1 MLFYSYWECVIYSAR
16 KQKLPRQRFRIGVL
30 SLLNPT
36 RLISPGIERKQ
47 QFREHNN
54 RLWTMCHGFNPQP
67 TQTLRYVDDT
77 LVIINTKSRT
87 SPKTWMH
94 DTVIKFTMEKEMK
107 GELVTTHGLRD
118 SNFLQTHPYWTVF
131 EFCLSPGWMDGW
143 MDSNGRTY
151 KPLWATCML
160 RPDGEICTLE
170 KVVALIVSPGCSS
183 SILYSIEEDHCGK
196 LERSPHWSSKP
207 TCMLVTACGWDKSK
221 MAGKAE
227 W

>member
-94 DTVIKFTMEKEMK
+94 DTLWLSSQWKRRWRANWLQHMDSEIQIFFKP
-107 GELVTTHGLRD
+107 THTEQYL
-118 SNFLQTHPYWTVF
+118 NFASHQD
-131 EFCLSPGWMDGW
+131 GWMDGW
-143 MDSNGRTY
+143 ILMVERISPCEPHVCWDLMVKY
-151 KPLWATCML
+151 VLWKRLLHLLFHQA
-160 RPDGEICTLE
+160 
-170 KVVALIVSPGCSS
+170 VHQV
-183 SILYSIEEDHCGK
+183 YY
-196 LERSPHWSSKP
+196 
-207 TCMLVTACGWDKSK
+207 TA
-221 MAGKAE
+221 
-227 W
+227 